1 MSGVCK
7 LTMQESARLLAPE
20 RSFKVSVNVLDGGV
34 TGADGDVAV
43 PSAADDE
50 AEDDEDK
57 AEDEDD
63 VDEGDGDDWTLMVVT
78 PPTFSPDAEAGVGVG
93 VGVATLQRTATLPL
107 HSVAEKHE
115 APVPAP
121 RFQTLKR
128 HAYQNLPLPLKNTD
142 PTNQVR
148 SRVLAPP
155 RRR

>member
-63 VDEGDGDDWTLMVVT
+63 VVVALADVGDRSLD
-78 PPTFSPDAEAGVGVG
+78 
-93 VGVATLQRTATLPL
+93 
-107 HSVAEKHE
+107 
-115 APVPAP
+115 PA
-121 RFQTLKR
+121 LG
-128 HAYQNLPLPLKNTD
+128 HI
-142 PTNQVR
+142 
-148 SRVLAPP
+148 
-155 RRR
+155 

>member
-78 PPTFSPDAEAGVGVG
+78 PSTFSPDAEAGVGVG
-93 VGVATLQRTATLPL
+93 VGVEGVTPTCKWVT
-107 HSVAEKHE
+107 
-115 APVPAP
+115 
-121 RFQTLKR
+121 
-128 HAYQNLPLPLKNTD
+128 PLPS
-142 PTNQVR
+142 VR
-148 SRVLAPP
+148 WIKFHDF
-155 RRR
+155 

>member
-1 MSGVCK
+1 MKDDPSRPSSQMSHAASSGYG
-7 LTMQESARLLAPE
+7 SARSNAEAASASVASSASQFRSLRLRRDGETAP
-20 RSFKVSVNVLDGGV
+20 
-34 TGADGDVAV
+34 AV
-43 PSAADDE
+43 DAA
-50 AEDDEDK
+50 A
-57 AEDEDD
+57 A
-63 VDEGDGDDWTLMVVT
+63 
-78 PPTFSPDAEAGVGVG
+78 AAAGVGVG
-93 VGVATLQRTATLPL
+93 VDVATLQRTATLPL